1 MEWVISLVEGADIE
15 EVTDDMLEKM
25 ILKEEKLSVLFYEEN
40 EAESSAVL
48 TALEEIDDDLDELDV
63 LLVKINEAT
72 VASDFGIDDRPT
84 LVIFEKGIP
93 NLYLGNLHNADEV
106 LEWII
111 GKITCSVC
119 LHTNWNYPCS
129 FLLVLVHRDGGGIIL
144 HFSG

>member
-129 FLLVLVHRDGGGIIL
+129 IQFFRN
-144 HFSG
+144 